1 MSTSG
6 DTSLKPKQIK
16 ALAALAA
23 GLSDAEAGALCKA
36 APSTVHAWRR
46 LPAFSSELDRLLR
59 IQRDRIQAALGSCA
73 ERAVT
78 RLSEALD
85 AVDPETGMALQGVRL
100 RAAET
105 TLGNFAR
112 VSQRQVDAGMTLPA
126 GPLIVL
132 PAGTQRIALVADTG
146 PAQPAGD
153 GGHGQAQP
161 PQRSVPRETSRFTER
176 FTPQAN
182 DRVEVATVL
191 RSLPPAGRLE
201 SGPIDVT
208 PSGSSTAKPS
218 GSAGS
223 SVTPPRAPAVAPT
236 MPSWFKPLAPPRR

>member
-1 MSTSG
+1 MSSPG

-16 ALAALAA
+16 ALAALAS

-146 PAQPAGD
+146 PASPAGD
-153 GGHGQAQP
+153 QRNSGPHRTTPRFAPANASTGG
-161 PQRSVPRETSRFTER
+161 

-208 PSGSSTAKPS
+208 PSGSSTAKP
-218 GSAGS
+218 AGS
-223 SVTPPRAPAVAPT
+223 TGSDVTPPRAPAVAPT
-236 MPSWFKPLAPPRR
+236 MPSWFKPLAPPRK

>member
-16 ALAALAA
+16 ALAALAS

-36 APSTVHAWRR
+36 AASTVHAWRR

-146 PAQPAGD
+146 PGGDQRD
-153 GGHGQAQP
+153 GGSHRTTPCFASANSAAGG
-161 PQRSVPRETSRFTER
+161 

-182 DRVEVATVL
+182 ERVEVATVL

-208 PSGSSTAKPS
+208 PTGSRTAKP
-218 GSAGS
+218 AGS
-223 SVTPPRAPAVAPT
+223 TGSDVTSPRAPAVAPT

>member
-1 MSTSG
+1 MSSPS

-16 ALAALAA
+16 ALAALAS

-36 APSTVHAWRR
+36 AASTVHAWRR
-46 LPAFSSELDRLLR
+46 QPAFSSELDRLLR

-112 VSQRQVDAGMTLPA
+112 VSQRLVDAGMTLPA

-146 PAQPAGD
+146 PAGPTSDQRDSGPHRTTPRFAPANASA
-153 GGHGQAQP
+153 GG
-161 PQRSVPRETSRFTER
+161 

-182 DRVEVATVL
+182 ERVEVATVL
-191 RSLPPAGRLE
+191 RSLPTAGRLE

-223 SVTPPRAPAVAPT
+223 SVTSSRAPAVAPT